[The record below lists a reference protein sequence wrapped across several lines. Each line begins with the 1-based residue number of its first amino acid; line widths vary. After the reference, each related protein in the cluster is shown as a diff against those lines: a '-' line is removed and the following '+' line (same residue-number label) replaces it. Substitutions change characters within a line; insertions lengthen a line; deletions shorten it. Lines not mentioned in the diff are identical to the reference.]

1 MPTIRIIAGTF
12 GGRKIEAPPANN
24 RRTHPMGER
33 IRNAIFNSVSV
44 RVQGATVLDA
54 FAGTGAVGLEALSR
68 GAKEVVFVE
77 RDKLAQ
83 RILSGNLELLRVNA
97 DTTLVKT
104 TVNNWLEKNVGLLL
118 FDLVFADPPYG
129 DPQVETVERLSK
141 VLAQGGLMVV
151 SWPQTSELPIL
162 PELTLLSEKTYAGAK
177 ILTYE
182 RPELSTK
189 S

>member
-33 IRNAIFNSVSV
+33 IRNAIFNSVSG
-44 RVQGATVLDA
+44 RVKGAKVLDA

-68 GAKEVVFVE
+68 GAKEVVFIE
-77 RDKLAQ
+77 RDKIAQ
-83 RILSGNLELLRVNA
+83 KILSSNLEQLRVNGH
-97 DTTLVKT
+97 TSLIRT
-104 TVNNWLEKNVGLLL
+104 TVNNWLDLNIGQQH
-118 FDLVFADPPYG
+118 FDLVFADPPYY
-129 DPQVETVERLSK
+129 DPQVEAVERLSK
-141 VLAQGGLMVV
+141 VLAHGGLMIV
-151 SWPQTSELPIL
+151 SWPLKSELPIL